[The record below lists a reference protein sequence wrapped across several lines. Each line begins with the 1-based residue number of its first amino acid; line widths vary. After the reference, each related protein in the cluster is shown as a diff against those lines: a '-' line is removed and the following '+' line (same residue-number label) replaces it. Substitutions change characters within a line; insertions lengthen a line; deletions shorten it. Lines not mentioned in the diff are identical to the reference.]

1 MPGISQQPSEDSVV
15 CRLPAFIVLLAT
27 LAGCA
32 TTGQERWRQ
41 FNDDGVLLF
50 ARGNYRDAMESFEYA
65 LAMNPNDPVLLYNT
79 AQAHDRLGNV
89 QKAEQLYL
97 YCLQRDARH
106 GDARLAIVS
115 LMYRTGRSV
124 EACRLIQQWLQHDP
138 DLADPY
144 VADAWRLRQEK
155 AYPLAVARVQQ
166 ALAKDLNNRR
176 ALTEQAILYEIQGM
190 PDRALVLYE
199 QILRREPEQIDI
211 ADRLEKLRAQG
222 VRAPM
227 PN

>member
-1 MPGISQQPSEDSVV
+1 V